1 MVRSLLV
8 LCGSFC
14 TCSGCEVT
22 EGPCRRTLKSASP
35 AVSVVLVLSL
45 EVISDK
51 SVVFSLELMLELDR
65 EVEALES
72 LFVDPPA
79 SDIVDGACVVVPSSI
94 SMEVSSTTVVGGSD
108 ESEAVDAIYPARN

>member
-1 MVRSLLV
+1 M
-8 LCGSFC
+8 
-14 TCSGCEVT
+14 
-22 EGPCRRTLKSASP
+22 
-35 AVSVVLVLSL
+35 SVVLVLSL